1 MLAGKLDR
9 RITFQQPTLSA
20 DPFGDPLNA
29 TFSDLGTVWASV
41 QEGKGGERRED
52 DSEVATRTDTF
63 KIRNPAFNLKP
74 TMRIVYASKNYNILN
89 IKELGRQEGFLIS
102 AETKD
107 Y

>member
-20 DPFGDPLNA
+20 DSFGDPLNVS
-29 TFSDLGTVWASV
+29 FSDLGTVWASV

-63 KIRNPAFNLKP
+63 KIRTPAFSLKP
-74 TMRIVYASKNYNILN
+74 TMRIVYASRNYNILN
-89 IKELGRQEGFLIS
+89 IKELGRNEGFLIT

>member
-9 RITFQQPTLSA
+9 RITFQQPTLSV
-20 DPFGDPLNA
+20 DSFGDPLNA

-63 KIRNPAFNLKP
+63 KIRTPAFNLKP
-74 TMRIVYASKNYNILN
+74 TMRILYASNNFQNANFLDHFCAKTLH
-89 IKELGRQEGFLIS
+89 KQRLQVEG
-102 AETKD
+102 
-107 Y
+107 

>member
-20 DPFGDPLNA
+20 DSFGDPLNV

-41 QEGKGGERRED
+41 QEGKGSERRED
-52 DSEVATRTDTF
+52 DSEVSTRTDIF
-63 KIRNPAFNLKP
+63 KIRKPAFNLKP

-102 AETKD
+102 AEIKE
-107 Y
+107 